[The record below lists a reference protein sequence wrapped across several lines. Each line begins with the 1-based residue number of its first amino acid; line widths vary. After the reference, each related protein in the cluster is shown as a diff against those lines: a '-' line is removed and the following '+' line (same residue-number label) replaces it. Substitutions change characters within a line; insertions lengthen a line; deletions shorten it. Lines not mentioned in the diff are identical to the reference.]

1 MAQSIKSHKK
11 ALKPR
16 GGGGGG
22 RGYNNK
28 IDSQP
33 FFLKVEKSTS
43 QLH

>member
-22 RGYNNK
+22 GGVTTIK
-28 IDSQP
+28 SILSH
-33 FFLKVEKSTS
+33 FF
-43 QLH
+43 